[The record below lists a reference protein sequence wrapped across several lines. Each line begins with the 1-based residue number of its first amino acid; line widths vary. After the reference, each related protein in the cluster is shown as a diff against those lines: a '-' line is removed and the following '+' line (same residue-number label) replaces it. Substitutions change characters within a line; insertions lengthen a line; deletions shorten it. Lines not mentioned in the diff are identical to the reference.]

1 MTVLE
6 AMAIT
11 GAGVCAG
18 IVNTI
23 VGSGSLITFPTLL
36 AFGYSPVVANVTNG
50 VGLAPGSV
58 SGAIGYRRETA
69 AAQMGVWA
77 LSIVAAVGAIVG
89 GALLLTLP
97 PGSFEMVVPWLVL
110 LASLLMLLQP
120 RLSRL
125 LAVRREGAGGGPG
138 LFVSVFFSSV
148 YGGYFGAAQG
158 VILIALL
165 ASFVA
170 DDLQRLN
177 GVKNVLQS
185 VVNCTAAVLFVF
197 FAPVRW
203 LPALLLAGGAIAGAQ
218 LGAVIG
224 RRLAPDA
231 LRYTVVVVGV
241 AVAVKLYLDQY

>member
-1 MTVLE
+1 MTWFE
-6 AMAIT
+6 AVVIT

-36 AFGYSPVVANVTNG
+36 AFGYPPVIANVTNG

-58 SGAIGYRRETA
+58 SGAVGYRRETA
-69 AAQMGVWA
+69 AAQMRVWP
-77 LSIVAAVGAIVG
+77 LSIVAGVGAVAG
-89 GALLLTLP
+89 GALLLLLP
-97 PGSFEMVVPWLVL
+97 PGSFEVVVPWLVL
-110 LASLLMLLQP
+110 LACLLMAFQP
-120 RLSRL
+120 RLSRR
-125 LAVRREGAGGGPG
+125 LAGSREGVGGGPG
-138 LFVSVFFSSV
+138 LFISVFFSSV

-165 ASFVA
+165 AIFVA

-197 FAPVRW
+197 YAPVRW
-203 LPALLLAGGAIAGAQ
+203 LPAILLAGGAIVGGQ

-224 RRLAPDA
+224 RRLPPDA
-231 LRYTVVVVGV
+231 LRYTVVVVGIL
-241 AVAVKLYLDQY
+241 VAVKLFLDQY